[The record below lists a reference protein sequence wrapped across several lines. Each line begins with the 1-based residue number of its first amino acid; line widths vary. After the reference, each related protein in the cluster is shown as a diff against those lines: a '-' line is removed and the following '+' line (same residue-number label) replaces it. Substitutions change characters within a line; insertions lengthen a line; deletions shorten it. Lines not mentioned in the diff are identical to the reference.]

1 MTSDTEAQDFTDP
14 LDLVDRTDLPY
25 EQRLEM
31 LQEWRARLTGAD
43 AAKEEIDAIDGAIQ
57 ALEMGARVQG
67 DDSDEVPDSGDAR
80 RAH

>member
-1 MTSDTEAQDFTDP
+1 MTSDTEAHDFTDP

-43 AAKEEIDAIDGAIQ
+43 AARAEIDAIDGAIQ

>member
-1 MTSDTEAQDFTDP
+1 MTSDTNAHGYDDP
-14 LDLVDRTDLPY
+14 LELVDQTDIPY
-25 EQRLEM
+25 EERLTT

-43 AAKEEIDAIDGAIQ
+43 APQVEIDAVDGAIQ

-67 DDSDEVPDSGDAR
+67 DESDEVPDNQDSQ

>member
-1 MTSDTEAQDFTDP
+1 MTSDTGAHEFTDP

-31 LQEWRARLTGAD
+31 LQEWRARLTGED
-43 AAKEEIDAIDGAIQ
+43 APRAEVDAIDGAIQ

-67 DDSDEVPDSGDAR
+67 DDSDEVPDSADPR